1 MKKGL
6 GFTATLAAL
15 VLAVACNTAPKTD
28 STATKSAQQ
37 DHPIDDALITTT
49 IQSKYFVSSDV
60 KGRDINV
67 DTDHGVVT
75 LRGKVD
81 NEAAHQ
87 KALELAKST
96 DGVSRVEDQL
106 SVDADYKMARNA
118 QPEPKSPGWI
128 TTKIQSQYYLH
139 PGLKPWNIDV
149 TTNGNGIVTLTGLV
163 DNTADR
169 DEAVMIARNTD
180 GVTGVSDRLRVKGD
194 TAATTGVV
202 DKAAG
207 NINDTWITGK
217 IQARYFLDDAVKGR
231 EINVDT
237 KDGVVTLRGTVD
249 SYSERLAA
257 ASIARNTDGVK
268 EVRDELMVAAPA
280 NKEGGKV
287 AQEAGK
293 VRDAVGTAGQK
304 IEDTWITTK
313 IQAKFFMDDQIKSR
327 KIDVDTKNGVATLNG
342 AVSTEAA
349 RKAAEDLARETDGV
363 VRVINRLKIEP
374 SK

>member
-1 MKKGL
+1 MRKGF

-15 VLAVACNTAPKTD
+15 VVAVACNTAPKTD
-28 STATKSAQQ
+28 STTPRAAQQ
-37 DHPIDDALITTT
+37 DHPVDDALITMTV
-49 IQSKYFVSSDV
+49 QSKYFGSSDV

-81 NEAAHQ
+81 SEAAHQ
-87 KALELAKST
+87 KAVELAKNT
-96 DGVSRVEDQL
+96 DGVTRVDDRLAMDAESRT
-106 SVDADYKMARNA
+106 ARSG
-118 QPEPKSPGWI
+118 QPEAKSPAWI
-128 TTKIQSQYYLH
+128 TAKIQSQYYLH

-169 DEAVMIARNTD
+169 DEAVMIARKTD
-180 GVTGVSDRLRVKGD
+180 GVTGLSDHLRVKGE
-194 TAATTGVV
+194 TAATTGTV

-207 NINDTWITGK
+207 TVSDSWITGK

-268 EVRDELMVAAPA
+268 EVRDELSVGAPA
-280 NKEGGKV
+280 KANDTIAKEK
-287 AQEAGK
+287 AK
-293 VRDAVGTAGQK
+293 VRDTVGTAGQK
-304 IEDTWITTK
+304 IEDGWITTK
-313 IQAKFFMDDQIKSR
+313 IQSKFFMDDQIKSR
-327 KIDVDTKNGVATLNG
+327 TVDVDTKNGVVTLSGTVPN
-342 AVSTEAA
+342 EAA
-349 RKAAEDLARETDGV
+349 HKAAEDLAKETDGV
-363 VRVINRLKIEP
+363 VRVVNRLRVEP